1 MANSLRIWAV
11 ALILAVPALASA
23 QTGSPEAPA
32 STPDIP
38 PSFLDATATTFH
50 TDQAEE
56 PAAPA
61 PASKEPDK
69 LAALDQ
75 KLDALSKNLTVTT
88 ADPSIKMVLGG
99 AITTDY
105 LYSSR
110 REVAPGT
117 PFFLTPGPVAGF
129 RQQTFDANA
138 RPTTVFALI
147 SGPDICGFQSS
158 AFIAACFYSSS
169 LIQDLYGFLP
179 IQAYAQLKNDDWR
192 FAAGLQFDI
201 FNPLNPTVL
210 PFSYLA
216 GSGNAGAGFPA
227 QARVERYFHL
237 DDDAQITLIAGISD
251 PLPTTVNNSFTIS
264 EDNGWPDVEG
274 RAALGLGPLKGE
286 GPLARRPFELG
297 VSGVVGQIRT
307 TSPLV
312 RQVVADIW
320 GLGSDLR
327 WAVTD
332 RFGVQGEFFVG
343 QTLGMYT
350 AGILQNVN
358 LTTFTGVHTTGG
370 WVELYYY
377 ICPDKLHTHVG
388 YGIDDPLDRDL
399 ARGQPIR
406 NDTWFA
412 NLLWDVSKHCRLGWE
427 LTYRKT
433 AYTLFPNNQGYGAQA
448 QVRFSF

>member
-1 MANSLRIWAV
+1 LDKAV
-11 ALILAVPALASA
+11 TEI
-23 QTGSPEAPA
+23 
-32 STPDIP
+32 
-38 PSFLDATATTFH
+38 
-50 TDQAEE
+50 
-56 PAAPA
+56 
-61 PASKEPDK
+61 SKH
-69 LAALDQ
+69 
-75 KLDALSKNLTVTT
+75 LTVVT
-88 ADPSIKMVLGG
+88 ADENFKLVLGG
-99 AITTDY
+99 AIVTDF

-138 RPTTVFALI
+138 RPTTVFALV
-147 SGPDICGFQSS
+147 SGPEICGFQSS
-158 AFIAACFYSSS
+158 ALIAGCFYSSS

-179 IQAYAQLKNDDWR
+179 FQAYIQLKNDDWR

-227 QARVERYFHL
+227 QLRVERYLHL
-237 DDDAQITLIAGISD
+237 CDDAQVTLTAGISD
-251 PLPTTVNNSFTIS
+251 PLPTTVSNTFTIS
-264 EDNGWPDVEG
+264 EDNGWPNVEG
-274 RAALGLGPLKGE
+274 RAALELGPLTGE
-286 GPLARRPFELG
+286 GPLARRPFEFG

-307 TSPLV
+307 TTPFV
-312 RQVVADIW
+312 TQVVANIW

-327 WAVTD
+327 WAVSD
-332 RFGVQGEFFVG
+332 RFGVQGELFVG
-343 QTLGMYT
+343 ETLGVYT

-358 LTTFTGVHTTGG
+358 AATFAGVHTTGG
-370 WVELYYY
+370 WLELYYY

-412 NLLWDVSKHCRLGWE
+412 NLIWDVTKYLRLAGE
-427 LTYRKT
+427 FTYRKT
-433 AYTLFPNNQGYGAQA
+433 AYTVVPNNQGFGLQT
-448 QVRFSF
+448 QVQFKF